1 MREENRSLVKRDGA
15 KRRAGAPEGAGRS
28 GGSRGPLRCRAQ
40 WGTRRRQ
47 QTEPE
52 GGRGEAS
59 EEKEDPRTG
68 KEEGREEDHRSKL
81 VFSICNQNG
90 TATGRGEGTPPSQL

>member
-1 MREENRSLVKRDGA
+1 MLPRTRLGPGPFGETGGVYRWL
-15 KRRAGAPEGAGRS
+15 
-28 GGSRGPLRCRAQ
+28 GSRGPLRCRAQ
-40 WGTRRRQ
+40 WGARRRQ